1 VANISKEPSKSGSEK
16 QQSDEGDKVNKKFT
30 LDEISLLL
38 KMLSDNEITDFKLER
53 GEEKISLKRGGAQSG
68 GENTGYVQTQ
78 AMMPEYQYAPAQVI
92 RFPNAEAPG
101 HVQAIASPQVSVDS
115 GIATRAE
122 EKAVVVPTRTDLV
135 EIKSPMVGTFYCR
148 SAPDADP
155 YVSIGDQV
163 KEGDVVCIV
172 EAMKLMNEIESTVSG
187 KVIEICL
194 GDGQMVE
201 YGEVLYRIDPK
212 A

>member
-16 QQSDEGDKVNKKFT
+16 QQSEEGDKVNKKFT

-53 GEEKISLKRGGAQSG
+53 GDEKISLKRGAPQSG
-68 GENTGYVQTQ
+68 NENVSYAPLQMT
-78 AMMPEYQYAPAQVI
+78 PEYQYAPAQVI
-92 RFPNAEAPG
+92 RFPNAEQNAP
-101 HVQAIASPQVSVDS
+101 VQAISSNQPTVDS
-115 GIATRAE
+115 GIATRGE
-122 EKAVVVPTRTDLV
+122 EKQVVAPTRTDLV
-135 EIKSPMVGTFYCR
+135 EVKSPMVGTFYRR

-163 KEGDVVCIV
+163 KEGSVVCIV

-187 KVIEICL
+187 KVVEICL
-194 GDGQMVE
+194 EDGQMVE